1 MSKRTFFSIFMIL
14 LFAALI
20 LFPTGCAEKEEAVQ
34 EKPEVTQAEPDDTAP
49 EAVVFTRENPGSWA
63 GKEDV
68 HLPQITFE
76 KTASGLQ
83 VRVTV
88 NHEMNAE
95 KPHYI
100 MWIKLLDGEDNL
112 IGEKSFQ
119 AVDEKAEANFEV
131 PSGPSVLKA
140 YAMCNLH
147 GLWLEEKEVST
158 E

>member
-1 MSKRTFFSIFMIL
+1 MNKRVFFGIFT
-14 LFAALI
+14 I
-20 LFPTGCAEKEEAVQ
+20 LFFTALVLFSTGCAKKEEAVQ
-34 EKPEVTQAEPDDTAP
+34 EQPEVAQAEP
-49 EAVVFTRENPGSWA
+49 EEVVFTRDDPGPWA
-63 GKEDV
+63 GKEEV

-76 KTASGLQ
+76 KTAAGLK
-83 VRVTV
+83 VTIAV
-88 NHEMNAE
+88 GHEMNAE

-119 AVDEKAEANFEV
+119 AVDEKAEAIFEIQSA
-131 PSGPSVLKA
+131 PALLKA

-147 GLWLEEKEVST
+147 GLWLEKQEVPA

>member
-1 MSKRTFFSIFMIL
+1 MTKRAFYGILTIL
-14 LFAALI
+14 LFAALV

-34 EKPEVTQAEPDDTAP
+34 EMPEVTQAEPVETEP
-49 EAVVFTRENPGSWA
+49 EVVVFTRENPGPWT

-76 KTASGLQ
+76 KTESGLQ
-83 VRVTV
+83 VTVAV

-95 KPHYI
+95 KLHYI
-100 MWIKLLDGEDNL
+100 MWIKLHDGEDIL

-119 AVDEKAEANFEV
+119 AVDKKAEAIFEIQSA
-131 PSGPSVLKA
+131 PARLKA

-147 GLWLEEKEVST
+147 GLWLETQEVPA